1 MERKIVVKKM
11 MNWFNIL
18 NDIDNLVLDK
28 KFNVVVNN
36 DVIIIKKIHIINSPN
51 ILMWIYLIF
60 IIINLIQF

>member
-18 NDIDNLVLDK
+18 NGIDNLMWLL
-28 KFNVVVNN
+28 
-36 DVIIIKKIHIINSPN
+36 IMMLLLLKKIHIINSPN

>member
-1 MERKIVVKKM
+1 

-28 KFNVVVNN
+28 KFNIVVNN

>member
-28 KFNVVVNN
+28 KFNIVVNN

>member
-36 DVIIIKKIHIINSPN
+36 DVIIIKKIHITNSQN
-51 ILMWIYLIF
+51 ILM
-60 IIINLIQF
+60 

>member
-18 NDIDNLVLDK
+18 NGIDNLVLDK

-36 DVIIIKKIHIINSPN
+36 DVIIIKKKYTS
-51 ILMWIYLIF
+51 
-60 IIINLIQF
+60 

>member
-28 KFNVVVNN
+28 KFNVVVDN

-51 ILMWIYLIF
+51 ILMQIYLIF

>member
-36 DVIIIKKIHIINSPN
+36 DVIIIKKIHITNSQN
-51 ILMWIYLIF
+51 ILMQIYLIF

>member
-1 MERKIVVKKM
+1 M

>member
-1 MERKIVVKKM
+1 

-36 DVIIIKKIHIINSPN
+36 DVIIIKKIHITNSQN
-51 ILMWIYLIF
+51 ILMQIYLIF